1 MGLKKV
7 KNVKKVLIVI
17 GVLVAVL
24 YGANLL
30 YYELTDGFW
39 VSNISSDFA
48 YDPRWE
54 TRPLNVNEKNELHQI
69 LDQKYSYLG
78 KGCQAYVFASS
89 DGKYVIKFFKYQ
101 RYKVKPW
108 VEWFSFIPAVEAHKQ
123 KRLAHK
129 HEKLD
134 RFFNSWEVA
143 FDELQNETG
152 LVYVHLNKTN
162 DLNQKMVIADKM
174 GFEHEVDLDQTEFL
188 VQKRAVMFTDQI
200 KKLMSEGKEGESKE
214 LIDALIGQL
223 LSEYRRGLVDNDH
236 AIMQNTGLIDGRP
249 VHIDV
254 GQFARKPEMTDPM
267 VWKQDLFNKT
277 FKFRI
282 WLKENY
288 PTLGNYVDSQVEQL
302 IGPSVHTLKPQLI
315 NY

>member
-1 MGLKKV
+1 MKK
-7 KNVKKVLIVI
+7 LFII
-17 GVLVAVL
+17 LGFLAAVL

-54 TRPLNVNEKNELHQI
+54 TRPLNTVEKKELHQI
-69 LDQKYSYLG
+69 LDQKYKYLG
-78 KGCQAYVFASS
+78 KGCQAYVFASA

-101 RYKVKPW
+101 RYKIKPW
-108 VEWFSFIPAVEAHKQ
+108 VEWFSFIPAVEKHKQ
-123 KRLAHK
+123 QRLAHK
-129 HEKLD
+129 QEKLD
-134 RFFNSWEVA
+134 KFFSGWEVA

-152 LVYVHLNKTN
+152 LVYVHLNKTK
-162 DLNQKMVIADKM
+162 DLGQKMVIADKL
-174 GFEHEVDLDQTEFL
+174 GFEHEVNLDQTEFL
-188 VQKRAVMFTDQI
+188 VQKRAVMFTDEI
-200 KKLMSEGKEGESKE
+200 KKLMADGKEGESKK

-223 LSEYRRGLVDNDH
+223 LSEYRRGIVDNDH
-236 AIMQNTGLIDGRP
+236 AIMQNTGLIDGKP

-254 GQFARKPEMTDPM
+254 GQFARKPEMADPM

-282 WLKENY
+282 WLKDKY
-288 PTLGNYVDSQVEQL
+288 PSLGTYVDNEVERL
-302 IGPSVHTLKPQLI
+302 IGPSVNTLKPQLI